1 MTTSTTQPG
10 RTAPIDEAT
19 RRQRRAADPGAAAWV
34 SAHAGSGKTHV
45 LVARVMRLMLEGT
58 PPDRILCLTYTRAAA
73 AEMKNRLFDR
83 LGAWIPLD
91 DAALRQRVAED
102 LGHTFRYAAGEDMAH
117 ARRLFA
123 RALETPGGLKI
134 QTIHAFCERLLQAFP
149 VEAGLPPGFE
159 VMDEL
164 DARELLARAAAR
176 VLGGETTREDLAE
189 AVDALS
195 ALLREEG
202 FETLLHRLLREREI
216 LSRLQQDEGLLDAV
230 SLVLAAHLGVDGQSG
245 TQDELADWFAGLD
258 EALVRHVTPLFAAS
272 RGKTD
277 RNRLPH
283 LQALLE
289 AIETGDEAAAHAACT
304 ALFLKKDGG
313 LQSRLFTKGV
323 AEADPAAMKS
333 WSEMAERFFALTERL
348 KGHEL
353 LAANRALLTL
363 ARAVMAEY
371 DRLKR
376 RHGLYDYEDL
386 IIRTRDLLNGQ
397 NVTSSWV
404 LYRLDGG
411 IDHVLIDEAQDT
423 SPAQW
428 EIIARL
434 TEDFCTGESARN
446 DGRVRTVF
454 AVGDF
459 KQSIYSFQ
467 GAEPAAFRRMREHFA
482 RCYEDA
488 RLDFVKEEMNV
499 SFRTAPVILKAVDKV
514 LERIDLG
521 LGEERPEPHLP
532 AWGDVPGV
540 VEMWPVLAPEKED
553 GKDDDPWTP
562 PRRLMPPER
571 PQQLL
576 ARRIAATIR
585 RLVDGRTP
593 VHDRD
598 AEGRFRP
605 MRWGD
610 VLVLVQ
616 RRSGFMDAIIAA
628 LKQAGIPVAGADR
641 LKVTEHLAV
650 KDLMALGRFL
660 LDREDDLSLAC
671 VLKSPLLT
679 RDDGRPFDDD
689 DLMHL
694 TFHAGS
700 RQASLWQRLQRAAA
714 NGWPCTHAVHRLRE
728 WWRRAGFEL
737 PFDFFAGVLER
748 DRGRRAFIERLGTE
762 VEEPLDAFLDIARQ
776 YERDHPA
783 SLAGFLDFLE
793 TATPEIRREME
804 AGKDEVRVMTVH
816 GAKGLEAPVVFLPDT
831 CRKPEG
837 GKEPIVRVPLAPPP
851 PTDRTEGE
859 PDRGEDAASSLPSEP
874 GGGTEFPFW
883 TGREDL
889 RNAQAEAL
897 REAWMQRRMQ
907 EYWRL
912 LYVAMTR
919 ARDRLYIAGALNQPL
934 PDPDSRKKGKKPK
947 DPLENTWYAAVRDA
961 LFPDGENDPHV
972 VRDGEGH
979 ILCWRLQEGT
989 PPPAA
994 TPAEGTGPAIL
1005 PSWAH
1010 EPAPPAPGPS
1020 LWLAPS
1026 RLARL
1031 FAETGMEDDALQRD
1045 DETLA
1050 RAAARARASQPASPL
1065 KGDPGRIETRRFER
1079 GVLIHRLLQHLPD
1092 LPVETRR
1099 NAAVR
1104 WLMAPPRRLAEEAAA
1119 ALVDEALQ
1127 VIENP
1132 ECAPLFGPE
1141 SRAEVP
1147 FAARLPLGDG
1157 GEMLVSGQIDRLVV
1171 TDDGII
1177 VADYK
1182 TARPAPQR
1190 LEDVPEEYVRQLAV
1204 YVRAMET
1211 LWPGRPVRTALVWT
1225 ATPKLMW
1232 IPQEM
1237 LAAAATP
1244 PPP

>member
-1 MTTSTTQPG
+1 MDDASRTS
-10 RTAPIDEAT
+10 PIEEAT

-45 LVARVMRLMLEGT
+45 LVARVIRLMLEGT

-83 LGAWIPLD
+83 LGDWIALD
-91 DAALRQRVAED
+91 DAALRQRIAED
-102 LGHTFRYAAGEDMAH
+102 LGHTLRYAPGEDMAH

-164 DARELLARAAAR
+164 DARELLARATAR
-176 VLGGETTREDLAE
+176 VLGGETARADLAE
-189 AVDALS
+189 AVESLS

-202 FETLLHRLLREREI
+202 FEALLHRLLRERET
-216 LSRLQQDEGLLDAV
+216 LSRLQQEEGLLDAV
-230 SLVLAAHLGVDGQSG
+230 SLLLAAQLGLDPLAGAEE
-245 TQDELADWFAGLD
+245 ELEAWFAGLD

-272 RGKTD
+272 KGKTD
-277 RNRLPH
+277 RDRVPH

-289 AIETGDEAAAHAACT
+289 AIERKDIAAAHAACT
-304 ALFLKKDGG
+304 SLFLKSDGG

-323 AEADPAAMKS
+323 AEADPAAMVS
-333 WSEMAERFFALTERL
+333 WTEMAERFFALTERL
-348 KGHEL
+348 KGHDL
-353 LAANRALLTL
+353 LAANRALLSL
-363 ARAVMAEY
+363 ARAVTAEY
-371 DRLKR
+371 EHLKR

-386 IIRTRDLLNGQ
+386 IIRTRNLLDGQ
-397 NVTSSWV
+397 NVTAAWV

-428 EIIARL
+428 EIVARL
-434 TEDFCTGESARN
+434 TEDFCAGDSARS

-482 RCYEDA
+482 RCYEAA
-488 RLDFVKEEMNV
+488 RLDFVQEEMNV
-499 SFRTAPVILKAVDKV
+499 SFRTAPVILKAVDAV

-521 LGEERPEPHLP
+521 LKEDRPQPHRP
-532 AWGDVPGV
+532 AWGDVPGR
-540 VEMWPVLAPEKED
+540 VELWPVIAPEKE
-553 GKDDDPWTP
+553 GGAKDDPWAP
-562 PRRLMPPER
+562 PRRLEPPER

-641 LKVTEHLAV
+641 LKVTDHLAV

-671 VLKSPLLT
+671 VLKSPLLS

-714 NGWPCTHAVHRLRE
+714 EGWPCTHAVHRLRE

-737 PFDFFAGVLER
+737 PFDFYAGVLER
-748 DRGRRAFIERLGTE
+748 DRGRRTFIERLGTE

-831 CRKPEG
+831 CRKPDG
-837 GKEPIVRVPLAPPP
+837 GKETIVRVPLAPPP
-851 PTDRTEGE
+851 ASERADGTAQDGAPVS
-859 PDRGEDAASSLPSEP
+859 ASSDGEI
-874 GGGTEFPFW
+874 EFPFW
-883 TGREDL
+883 IGKKER
-889 RNAQAEAL
+889 RNDQAAAL
-897 REAWMQRRMQ
+897 HETWMQRRMQ

-919 ARDRLYIAGALNQPL
+919 ARDRLYIAGALSDPL
-934 PDPDSRKKGKKPK
+934 PDKNDRKKGKKPK
-947 DPLENTWYAAVRDA
+947 DPLENTWYAAIRDA
-961 LFPDGENDPHV
+961 LFPGGENDPHA
-972 VRDGEGH
+972 VRDDEGR
-979 ILCWRLQEGT
+979 ILCWRLEEGR
-989 PPPAA
+989 PPAPSA
-994 TPAEGTGPAIL
+994 TEQAEGP
-1005 PSWAH
+1005 PVMPPWVH

-1031 FAETGMEDDALQRD
+1031 FAEAGAEDGGPFQDG
-1045 DETLA
+1045 ETLA

-1092 LPVETRR
+1092 LPAETRR
-1099 NAAVR
+1099 EAAMR
-1104 WLMAPPRRLAEEAAA
+1104 WLMAAPRSLSEEAAA
-1119 ALVDEALQ
+1119 ELTDEVLK
-1127 VIENP
+1127 VIEDP
-1132 ECAPLFGPE
+1132 ALAALFGPD

-1147 FAARLPLGDG
+1147 FAARLPTADG

-1171 TDDGII
+1171 SDDGII

-1182 TARPAPQR
+1182 TARPAPES
-1190 LEDVPEEYVRQLAV
+1190 LDDVPEEYIRQLAV
-1204 YVRAMET
+1204 YARAMET
-1211 LWPGRPVRTALVWT
+1211 LWPGRPVRTVLVWT
-1225 ATPKLMW
+1225 ATPALME
-1232 IPQEM
+1232 IPPER

-1244 PPP
+1244 PQP